1 MRLIV
6 FFDLPS
12 VYAVEK
18 RRYNKFRKFL
28 IQEGFIMEQ
37 ESVYSKLLLNSQQ
50 IEFVTLRIEHAC
62 PKEGIVQ
69 LLTVTEKQY
78 SQMKFIIGTSDS
90 KVVNDEERL
99 LIL

>member
-12 VYAVEK
+12 VYSIEK
-18 RRYNKFRKFL
+18 RRYNKFRKSL
-28 IQEGFIMEQ
+28 INEGFIMEQ

-50 IEFVTLRIEHAC
+50 IGFITSKVEKAC
-62 PKEGIVQ
+62 PKNGIVQ
-69 LLTVTEKQY
+69 LLIITERQY
-78 SQMKFIIGTSDS
+78 SQMKFIVGNTQS
-90 KVVNDEERL
+90 KVISNEERL